1 MKKSATRLKAKS
13 ENGMSL
19 VIVLIFMTVLSLLG
33 ITALQSSTLGA
44 NIARNEVDRNVAFQA
59 AEAAL
64 KDAENDMRYRRFN
77 GNVCTATDGC
87 RAEAVSGTDFKI
99 ACTAGLCDSKTA
111 TTPVWN
117 DSSKWSS
124 SGASIPYGTYTGA
137 QNIPMV
143 SQQPRYLVEYF
154 KLGESEVV
162 RITAVGWGL
171 NSSTRTTLQT
181 SVKVRLL

>member
-1 MKKSATRLKAKS
+1 MQNSNLFAMAKR
-13 ENGMSL
+13 EAGMSL

-33 ITALQSSTLGA
+33 ITALQNSTLGA

-77 GNVCTATDGC
+77 GNVCTTTDSC
-87 RAEAVSGTDFKI
+87 RAEAVSGSDFKI

-111 TTPVWN
+111 TTPVWD
-117 DSSKWSS
+117 DSAKWATT
-124 SGASIPYGTYTGA
+124 GASVQYGTYTGA
-137 QNIPMV
+137 PSIPMV
-143 SQQPRYLVEYF
+143 SRQPRYLVEYF